1 MPSSFLTINTEQE
14 KTISMAATAMS
25 ADKKQYDGLKD
36 IKAFHESKAGVKGLV
51 DSGITSVPPF
61 FIHPPESLST
71 IVPTY
76 SNPNIVATVDFS
88 GVDSDKRPVLVQ
100 QVARAARE
108 LGFFQIVNHGIPL
121 KLMENMIGAIN
132 SFNEQP
138 TEIKS
143 RIYGRDFK
151 RSVDFGPNIDLLKA
165 ATWRDTLRV
174 RPSHSNFEP
183 EEIPEICR
191 NEVLEWDK
199 EVKQV
204 GEVLMGLLC
213 EGLGLEKGKLKKMMF
228 LEGRT
233 IVGHYYPY
241 CPQPDL
247 TFGTISHTDP
257 SVLTILLQDHV
268 GGLQVK
274 YNGEWVDVKPV
285 LGALVINVGDIL
297 QILTNDEYK
306 SVEHRVLANSYH
318 EPRVSVAAFFNTS
331 NRDDLYGPFEE
342 LVSADKPALYQPF
355 VLSDFLKRL
364 FTEELGGKP
373 LKNQYRL

>member
-1 MPSSFLTINTEQE
+1 M
-14 KTISMAATAMS
+14 SMAATAIS
-25 ADKKQYDGLKD
+25 ADNKPYDRLKD
-36 IKAFHESKAGVKGLV
+36 IKAFDESKAGVKGLI

-61 FIHPPESLST
+61 FIHPADSLST
-71 IVPTY
+71 IVLPTS
-76 SNPNIVATVDFS
+76 SNPNIVPTIDLS

-100 QVARAARE
+100 QVARAGRE
-108 LGFFQIVNHGIPL
+108 LGFFQIVNHGISL
-121 KLMENMIGAIN
+121 KVMENMIGAIK
-132 SFNEQP
+132 SFHEQP

-151 RSVDFGPNIDLLKA
+151 RSVAFISNLDLFYTKA
-165 ATWRDTLRV
+165 ATWRDTLGV
-174 RPSHSNFEP
+174 RLSHSNFEP

-191 NEVLEWDK
+191 NEVLKWDK

-241 CPQPDL
+241 CPQPHL
-247 TFGTISHTDP
+247 TFGTKSHTDP
-257 SVLTILLQDHV
+257 AVLTILLQDHV

-274 YNGEWVDVKPV
+274 HYGEWVDVKPV
-285 LGALVINVGDIL
+285 PGALVINVGDIL
-297 QILTNDEYK
+297 QMLTNDEYK
-306 SVEHRVLANSYH
+306 SVEHRVLANSCH
-318 EPRVSVAAFFNTS
+318 EPRASAAVLFNNT

-342 LVSADKPALYQPF
+342 LASADKPALYQPF
-355 VLSDFLKRL
+355 ALSDFLKRYI
-364 FTEELGGKP
+364 TNELGGKP
-373 LKNQYRL
+373 LKNHYKL

>member
-1 MPSSFLTINTEQE
+1 
-14 KTISMAATAMS
+14 MAATAMS
-25 ADKKQYDGLKD
+25 ADGKPYDRLKD
-36 IKAFHESKAGVKGLV
+36 MKAFDESKAGVKGLV
-51 DSGITSVPPF
+51 DSGITSIPPF
-61 FIHPPESLST
+61 FIHPPHSLST
-71 IVPTY
+71 IVPTS
-76 SNPNIVATVDFS
+76 SNPNIIPTVDLS
-88 GVDSDKRPVLVQ
+88 GIDSDKRPVLVQ
-100 QVARAARE
+100 QVARASRE

-121 KLMENMIGAIN
+121 KIMENMIGAIK
-132 SFNEQP
+132 SFHEQP

-143 RIYGRDFK
+143 SIYRRDFK
-151 RSVDFGPNIDLLKA
+151 RSVDFGSNIDLFYSKA
-165 ATWRDTLRV
+165 ASWRDTLQV
-174 RPSHSNFEP
+174 RPSLLNNFEP

-204 GEVLMGLLC
+204 GEMLMELLC

-233 IVGHYYPY
+233 IVCHYYPY

-247 TFGTISHTDP
+247 TFGTTSHTDP
-257 SVLTILLQDHV
+257 AALTILLQDHI

-274 YNGEWVDVKPV
+274 HNGEWVDVKPV
-285 LGALVINVGDIL
+285 PGALVINVGDIL

-342 LVSADKPALYQPF
+342 LTSADKPALYQPF
-355 VLSDFLKRL
+355 ALSDFLKRF

-373 LKNQYRL
+373 FKNHYRL